1 MRQFLRFLGVALALP
16 SLALAQTAA
25 RTYTTTSDKAGNVSV
40 FGFYNPSD
48 QKTYVLDGDPASFAV
63 PVTGSFSVSP
73 APVQYL
79 RNGTATD
86 ATVDTVTPTNNR
98 PLPFSLFSGDGGNP
112 AVFGVGTSN
121 AATLRVHV
129 GNASDIPVSVN
140 NNVVSVLTNGSST
153 PYTSTAQSGGKT
165 SLDVAAYQAGTWN
178 VGVTSSAL
186 PTGAATEATLSTLN
200 GKVTAVDTGNV
211 TVASSA
217 LPTGA
222 ATAANQATGNTSLSS
237 IDGKLPA
244 LASGRVPV
252 DGSGVTQPVSGT
264 VSVSGTSS
272 VNVSQV
278 GGISTSTDFGVPG
291 SGTQRVAAL
300 LGVGST
306 AASVTN
312 PVPTRSQGRGV
323 VTTFRQNLA
332 SDSLNTTYDQVVA
345 STSAATARI
354 SVFSPIDEPLWLATG
369 AAASESVLLYIP
381 PGGGEFD
388 VSIASGTRVA
398 IRSEASTY
406 TSGYVVISLLGQ

>member
-1 MRQFLRFLGVALALP
+1 MRKLLRFLGVALALP
-16 SLALAQTAA
+16 SFALAQTAA
-25 RTYTTTSDKAGNVSV
+25 RTYTTASDKAGNVSV

-48 QKTYVLDGDPASFAV
+48 QKTYVLDGDPATFAV
-63 PVTGSFSVSP
+63 PVTGSFTTTSG
-73 APVQYL
+73 PVQYV
-79 RNGTATD
+79 RNGVDTEALVDTATP
-86 ATVDTVTPTNNR
+86 ANNR
-98 PLPFSLFSGDGGNP
+98 PLPFSLFAGDGGSP
-112 AVFGVGTSN
+112 AQFGSGSTN

-129 GNASDIPVSVN
+129 GNATDIPVSV
-140 NNVVSVLTNGSST
+140 S
-153 PYTSTAQSGGKT
+153 
-165 SLDVAAYQAGTWN
+165 
-178 VGVTSSAL
+178 SSAL
-186 PTGAATEATLSTLN
+186 PAGAATEATLSTLN

-222 ATAANQATGNTSLSS
+222 ATAANQTTGNTSLSS

-244 LASGRVPV
+244 LVSGRVPV

-300 LGVGST
+300 IGVGST

-312 PVPTRSQGRGV
+312 PVPTRSQGRAV

-354 SVFSPIDEPLWLATG
+354 SVFAPIDEPLWLATG